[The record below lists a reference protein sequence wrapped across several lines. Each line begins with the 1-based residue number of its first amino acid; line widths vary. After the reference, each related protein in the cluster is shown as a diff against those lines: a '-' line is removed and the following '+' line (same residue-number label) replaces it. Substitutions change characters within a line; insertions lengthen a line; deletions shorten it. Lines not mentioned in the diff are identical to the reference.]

1 MKDGEFMKALRKNKK
16 GQTLEEFLKAY
27 KPKDY
32 ERPSVTV
39 DMLLF
44 TVDDKFN
51 DDKKRVPDKELK
63 IMLVKRGDHP
73 FVGQWAIPGG
83 FVDIDESVEDAVYRE
98 LKEETNIENVYLE
111 QLYLMGDVDRDPR
124 MRVISSAYMALVS
137 SKNLN
142 PIAGDDADDVMW
154 FTVKIKDRTED
165 SYIISLEG
173 DDLKTVLSYKVK
185 IVFKDRGILRKKDF
199 IIEPVYEDLDTQLA
213 FDHIKEINMALERLK
228 NKIEYTEVAFTL
240 IDEYFTLTE
249 LQKVYEVI
257 LGKQLRKSNFRK
269 KIKSMV
275 VETEMSEN
283 VGGYR
288 PPKLYKFNKDWTH
301 EF

>member
-1 MKDGEFMKALRKNKK
+1 MEELRKNKK

-44 TVDDKFN
+44 TVVDKFN
-51 DDKKRVPDKELK
+51 EDKKRVPDKELK

-73 FVGQWAIPGG
+73 FIGQWAIPGG
-83 FVDIDESVEDAVYRE
+83 FVDIDESVEEAVYRE

-111 QLYLMGDVDRDPR
+111 QLYLMGDVNRDPR

-137 SKNLN
+137 NKNLN

-173 DDLKTVLSYKVK
+173 DDLKTILSYKVK
-185 IVFKDRGILRKKDF
+185 IIFKDIGILRKKDF
-199 IIEPVYEDLDTQLA
+199 VIEPIYDSLDTQLA

-257 LGKQLRKSNFRK
+257 LGKELRKSNFRK

>member
-73 FVGQWAIPGG
+73 FIGQWAIPGG

-199 IIEPVYEDLDTQLA
+199 II
-213 FDHIKEINMALERLK
+213 
-228 NKIEYTEVAFTL
+228 
-240 IDEYFTLTE
+240 
-249 LQKVYEVI
+249 
-257 LGKQLRKSNFRK
+257 
-269 KIKSMV
+269 
-275 VETEMSEN
+275 
-283 VGGYR
+283 
-288 PPKLYKFNKDWTH
+288 
-301 EF
+301 

>member
-1 MKDGEFMKALRKNKK
+1 MKDLRKNKK

-51 DDKKRVPDKELK
+51 EDKKRVPDKELK

-73 FVGQWAIPGG
+73 FIGQWAIPGG

-199 IIEPVYEDLDTQLA
+199 IIEPVYKDLDTQLA